1 MYKKVTP
8 PTVVIPDPVVLAL
21 PLSKSLSNRLLII
34 NALAGQPTHP
44 SLVANCDDTRAMIEA
59 LATTG
64 DCEINVGAAGT
75 AMRFLTA
82 YFATRPYRSVTIDG
96 TERMRQRPIG
106 PLVDALRQLGAD
118 IRYLG
123 REGYPPLLIKGQQLE
138 GGGVSVDA
146 GISSQYTSALLMVGP
161 CMKLGLELM
170 LKGSIVSRPYI
181 DMTLRM
187 MNRRNAF
194 ITERETAQDVHE
206 IRLAPR
212 LYHIDNSG
220 SPVEADWSA
229 ALYWYEVAALT
240 GQSFILRGLSAG
252 SLQGDSR
259 VKSVFLELGVKTDF
273 LPEGGVKVYASGM
286 PDDSVLEVD
295 LTECPDAAQTVV
307 ATCCG
312 LGKRFIIKGLST
324 LPLKETDRLAAM
336 KKELAKLGY
345 DIEIIGNDTL
355 RWMGKRLEVSPEPI
369 VETYHDHRMA
379 MSLAP
384 LSVVAGQIMV
394 DDPQVVSKSYP
405 DFWDDL
411 AMAGFTLA
419 DVAENENSL

>member
-1 MYKKVTP
+1 MFKKVVSP
-8 PTVVIPDPVVLAL
+8 SVAIQSPVTLSL

-34 NALAGQPTHP
+34 NALAGQQTPAA
-44 SLVANCDDTRAMIEA
+44 LVANCDDTRAMIEA

-82 YFATRPYRSVTIDG
+82 YFATRPYRTVTLDG

-106 PLVDALRQLGAD
+106 KLVDALRLLGAD

-123 REGYPPLLIKGQQLE
+123 REGFPPLLIRGRQLE
-138 GGGVSVDA
+138 GGGVSLDA
-146 GISSQYTSALLMVGP
+146 GVSSQYTSALLMVGS

-187 MNRRNAF
+187 MEKRNAF

-206 IRLAPR
+206 IRIAPR
-212 LYHIDNSG
+212 LYHLDNSG
-220 SPVEADWSA
+220 RPVEADWSA
-229 ALYWYEVAALT
+229 ALYWYEVTALT
-240 GQSFILRGLSAG
+240 GRPFILKGLSSG

-259 VKSVFLELGVKTDF
+259 VRFVFNELGVGTEFIQEGVRITKTGNTDNS
-273 LPEGGVKVYASGM
+273 A
-286 PDDSVLEVD
+286 LEVD
-295 LTECPDAAQTVV
+295 LTECPDAAQTVA

-312 LGKRFIIKGLST
+312 LGKPFVIKGLST

-336 KKELAKLGY
+336 QRELGKLGY
-345 DIEIIGNDTL
+345 RIEIINNDTL
-355 RWMGKRLEVSPEPI
+355 KWTGERCDAITSPVI
-369 VETYHDHRMA
+369 ATYHDHRMA
-379 MSLAP
+379 MTIAP
-384 LSVVAGQIMV
+384 LAVVSGELLI
-394 DDPQVVSKSYP
+394 DDPMVVTKSYP
-405 DFWDDL
+405 EFWDDL
-411 AMAGFTLA
+411 SRAGYGLTDITSNDSA
-419 DVAENENSL
+419 I

>member
-1 MYKKVTP
+1 MLKKVVSQSVTDL
-8 PTVVIPDPVVLAL
+8 DPVTLSL

-34 NALAGQPTHP
+34 NALAGQKTPA
-44 SLVANCDDTRAMIEA
+44 SLVANCDDTRAMIDA

-64 DCEINVGAAGT
+64 DCQINVGAAGT

-82 YFATRPYRSVTIDG
+82 YFATRPYRTITLDG

-106 PLVDALRQLGAD
+106 KLVDALRLLGAD

-123 REGYPPLLIKGQQLE
+123 REGFPPLLIRGRQLE
-138 GGGVSVDA
+138 GGGVSLDA

-187 MNRRNAF
+187 MEKRNAF

-212 LYHIDNSG
+212 LYHLDNSG
-220 SPVEADWSA
+220 RPVEADWSA

-240 GQSFILRGLSAG
+240 GRTFILSGLSTE

-259 VKSVFLELGVKTDF
+259 VRYIFSELGVETES
-273 LPEGGVKVYASGM
+273 LPDGVKVYKNGST
-286 PDDSVLEVD
+286 DHSVLEVD
-295 LTECPDAAQTVV
+295 LTECPDAAQTVA

-336 KKELAKLGY
+336 QAELGKLGY
-345 DIEIIGNDTL
+345 CIEIVGNDTL
-355 RWMGKRLEVSPEPI
+355 KWSGERREPI
-369 VETYHDHRMA
+369 AEPIIATYHDHRMA

-384 LSVVAGQIMV
+384 LATAVGKLFI
-394 DDPQVVSKSYP
+394 DDPMVVTKSYP
-405 DFWDDL
+405 EFWDDL
-411 AMAGFTLA
+411 AKAGFQVSNA
-419 DVAENENSL
+419 VSNDNSL